1 LKTEHVNDKSPELSL
16 QLELAGFRG
25 VVKMSVPWRW
35 NLPTSRYTTPR
46 LEHTTRLEPRCR
58 IAIMMRIER
67 PSLWSISEIR
77 ECIECNTYPG
87 TGDLASIWDQCG
99 ECNDPKIHDLP
110 HVKHRPQH
118 GLSSP
123 LSLTP
128 KAFSDFEQGTRARS
142 PNHHANAVGSP
153 VKCS

>member
-1 LKTEHVNDKSPELSL
+1 MEHVNDKSPELSL
-16 QLELAGFRG
+16 QLEMAGFRG
-25 VVKMSVPWRW
+25 VVKTARARPWV
-35 NLPTSRYTTPR
+35 LPTSPWTTP
-46 LEHTTRLEPRCR
+46 TSKQATRLEPRYR
-58 IAIMMRIER
+58 IAIVVETER
-67 PSLWSISEIR
+67 PSLRSISEIR
-77 ECIECNTYPG
+77 ECIVCKTYPG
-87 TGDLASIWDQCG
+87 TGGLASIWDQCG
-99 ECNDPKIHDLP
+99 ECNDPKIHDFP

-128 KAFSDFEQGTRARS
+128 KAFSDFEKGTRSRS